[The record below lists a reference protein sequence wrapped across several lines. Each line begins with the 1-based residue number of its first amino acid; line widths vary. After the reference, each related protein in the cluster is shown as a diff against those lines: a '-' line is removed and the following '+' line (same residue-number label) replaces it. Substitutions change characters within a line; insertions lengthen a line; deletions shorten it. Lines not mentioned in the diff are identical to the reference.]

1 LERLFS
7 KRLHFLGVVVEIV
20 VSSQELMK
28 FFRQFLVVFP
38 LFEVILKELVL
49 DQVGAFS
56 TKVFS

>member
-1 LERLFS
+1 
-7 KRLHFLGVVVEIV
+7 VVVEIA

-28 FFRQFLVVFP
+28 FFHQFLVVFL

-56 TKVFS
+56 IRAFS